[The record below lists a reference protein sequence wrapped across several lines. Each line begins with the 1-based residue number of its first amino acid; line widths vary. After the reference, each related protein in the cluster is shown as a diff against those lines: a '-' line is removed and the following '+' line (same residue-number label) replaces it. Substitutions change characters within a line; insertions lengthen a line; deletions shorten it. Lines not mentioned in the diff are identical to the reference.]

1 MTNRPYKVVVLE
13 RPIIVGSGRNEKRY
27 PAITIR
33 QPIARDLSK
42 AARAKTTV
50 DAVLVLIAGTSGLP
64 MSVVEQLSEPD
75 FKECIEFYDAIGSV
89 NLTAVSSN
97 STPVPGTGAGNEISQ
112 ADRDFGLA
120 AAHDMRPS
128 VIHR

>member
-1 MTNRPYKVVVLE
+1 MSSRPYKVVVLE
-13 RPIIVGSGRNEKRY
+13 QPIVMGTGRNEKKY
-27 PAITIR
+27 QAITIR

-50 DAVLVLIAGTSGLP
+50 DAVLVLIACTSGLP

-75 FKECIEFYDAIGSV
+75 FNQCVEFYDAIGSV
-89 NLTAVSSN
+89 NATPVES
-97 STPVPGTGAGNEISQ
+97 STPPTPDARLGDQIPH
-112 ADRDFGLA
+112 ADRGFGLP
-120 AAHDMRPS
+120 AAHEMRPS

>member
-13 RPIIVGSGRNEKRY
+13 QPIVVGLGRNEKKY
-27 PAITIR
+27 SAITVR

-75 FKECIEFYDAIGSV
+75 FKRCAEFYDAIGSV
-89 NLTAVSSN
+89 NLTAMEPSGPRN
-97 STPVPGTGAGNEISQ
+97 ETGE
-112 ADRDFGLA
+112 
-120 AAHDMRPS
+120 
-128 VIHR
+128 